1 MRVSRCVCEARG
13 VWRGFSNC
21 EISRRAE
28 ASFKEMS
35 SCFCAQRSAC
45 VLEWGCKFWFDP
57 MIIFFL
63 FISQECP
70 NIAHLNF
77 SPTVQKLNQIY
88 VLWRRKVAI
97 SHIFGIQTVAS
108 YFIMS
113 KDFEVTSVWLLS
125 VLWEISG
132 CLLFCFFL
140 VSESFTPALFKW
152 HKVVKMSTFFVLYV
166 RWQSTLSVH
175 ECKVKERSA
184 IPVQFSSV
192 QQTKT

>member
-35 SCFCAQRSAC
+35 SCFCTQRSAC

-77 SPTVQKLNQIY
+77 SPTVQKLKESN
-88 VLWRRKVAI
+88 LRFMTTKSGDF
-97 SHIFGIQTVAS
+97 SHFWNPNCCQLF
-108 YFIMS
+108 YY
-113 KDFEVTSVWLLS
+113 EVTSVWLLS

>member
-35 SCFCAQRSAC
+35 SCFCTQRSAC

-77 SPTVQKLNQIY
+77 SPTVQKLKESNLCFMTTKSGDFSHFWNPNCCQLFYY
-88 VLWRRKVAI
+88 VKGLWGDECLAFI
-97 SHIFGIQTVAS
+97 SALRDIWLSSLLFFFGFGIFHS
-108 YFIMS
+108 
-113 KDFEVTSVWLLS
+113 
-125 VLWEISG
+125 
-132 CLLFCFFL
+132 CL
-140 VSESFTPALFKW
+140 V
-152 HKVVKMSTFFVLYV
+152 
-166 RWQSTLSVH
+166 
-175 ECKVKERSA
+175 
-184 IPVQFSSV
+184 
-192 QQTKT
+192 